1 MYSDGL
7 TDACSEKGERYG
19 DDRLR
24 KFLYARYMKRASS
37 LITDLDEELN
47 HFVGD
52 SPRSD
57 DITAM
62 VAEIA

>member
-1 MYSDGL
+1 MQG
-7 TDACSEKGERYG
+7 
-19 DDRLR
+19 
-24 KFLYARYMKRASS
+24 ASS

-52 SPRSD
+52 APRSD

-62 VAEIA
+62 VAEIT

>member
-1 MYSDGL
+1 
-7 TDACSEKGERYG
+7 
-19 DDRLR
+19 
-24 KFLYARYMKRASS
+24 MKRASS
-37 LITDLDEELN
+37 LIADLDEELN

-52 SPRSD
+52 APSSD